1 MPRIASGLPR
11 HLNNQG
17 EERVCMD
24 FYSHFK
30 EENFVKDK
38 VNFNIKLKVYLPKK
52 HCKNA
57 FLNSAITF

>member
-1 MPRIASGLPR
+1 MSRIASALPR
-11 HLNNQG
+11 YLNNQG

-38 VNFNIKLKVYLPKK
+38 INFDIKSKVYLPKNTTK
-52 HCKNA
+52 IL
-57 FLNSAITF
+57 F